1 MPIFQVMLP
10 VAQITRLKI
19 FGSGRMWQVS
29 LGWGSNYATSQ
40 TVAKRNDLWCF
51 VLQIIPK
58 KSADDVIPISIPI
71 LSHTVVQ
78 LMINMII
85 WLFVISQVLHVKAK
99 RVALRCLLQICNM
112 RCHWGVKVPRMA
124 ICFLADLLIQKGLNC
139 TLIMIY
145 DDLPHG
151 PMEFPMMFRCF
162 DTSETTKSE
171 GFSWS
176 ADVLSRKVLH
186 LFQKMGQLLVCM
198 GWKPAYVHSWRGG
211 SWFVQVS
218 LVVWSLSRKNTV
230 IYGETRETVV
240 LNWSQH
246 SFPAILHHDCIMI
259 LVEYFNIY
267 LVFFYIL
274 HSVQMYV
281 YNRFF
286 VVRCCKYTREM
297 HTYHIHMYI
306 HIHIHMLQH
315 G

>member
-1 MPIFQVMLP
+1 MPIFQV

-124 ICFLADLLIQKGLNC
+124 ICFLADLLLKGLNWR
-139 TLIMIY
+139 LIMIY

-151 PMEFPMMFRCF
+151 PMEFPTMFRCF
-162 DTSETTKSE
+162 DTSKTTKRE
-171 GFSWS
+171 VF
-176 ADVLSRKVLH
+176 L
-186 LFQKMGQLLVCM
+186 GQLMSYQGRCCTCFKKWELLVCM

-246 SFPAILHHDCIMI
+246 SFPAILHHDSRRI
-259 LVEYFNIY
+259 FQ
-267 LVFFYIL
+267 YIL
-274 HSVQMYV
+274 SILLH
-281 YNRFF
+281 F
-286 VVRCCKYTREM
+286 T
-297 HTYHIHMYI
+297 
-306 HIHIHMLQH
+306 
-315 G
+315 